1 MTSIETSITKD
12 FVLQIIQNKAWY
24 GFNPETHAFNWQAS
38 LENIAA
44 SLNLNPQEV
53 NQTITQAFTPDC
65 LSQVIRKDNSSVSL
79 LEATLEIG
87 LMPHLWTVGDKD
99 WQMEKF
105 LRSGAANL
113 IAKDHYHCS
122 LDNKTQALEGI
133 IKTLTQE
140 GRDHIVVVDD
150 KDTSLQSVKKL
161 AQEYKARK
169 VTIFDYLM
177 KLSNPQ
183 ADPTAFFD
191 WLQGLRQKVTNNQIG
206 LIFDFDGVVANTD
219 QVLFG
224 QAVDNLYNLL
234 HSRLCI

>member
-1 MTSIETSITKD
+1 MTRIETSITKD

-38 LENIAA
+38 LENIAT

-105 LRSGAANL
+105 LRRRGKSYSKRSLPLLSG
-113 IAKDHYHCS
+113 
-122 LDNKTQALEGI
+122 
-133 IKTLTQE
+133 
-140 GRDHIVVVDD
+140 
-150 KDTSLQSVKKL
+150 
-161 AQEYKARK
+161 
-169 VTIFDYLM
+169 
-177 KLSNPQ
+177 
-183 ADPTAFFD
+183 
-191 WLQGLRQKVTNNQIG
+191 
-206 LIFDFDGVVANTD
+206 
-219 QVLFG
+219 
-224 QAVDNLYNLL
+224 
-234 HSRLCI
+234 